1 MLILQPDWIATE
13 REQRYRRLPALRVQ
27 TIEAAT
33 AFIDDV
39 GFAMFW
45 PIKDIEAP
53 SLFHAIAGR
62 ERSVPNEH
70 DDPDISKCWGW
81 KDDSLGGPRWYY
93 SHLLRRKATLVAP
106 RLWAAFYALTR
117 NYGDLR
123 DYLEQ
128 VRDGIMTHEAR
139 LIYEALLEH
148 GPLHTVEL
156 RRKTGMTANE
166 SKARFERGL
175 LALQVDMKALPV
187 GVAEAGAWRY
197 SFVYDIPMRH
207 YPGLAEQARQI
218 GTRQAWELLIGQHI
232 DNIVVAS
239 TRQIGQLFHVF
250 EPTARELERA
260 LESLVG
266 AGRIE
271 AARIEGGGEV
281 WVSRRVL
288 DGAC

>member
-13 REQRYRRLPALRVQ
+13 RERRYRRLPALRVQ

-33 AFIDDV
+33 EFIEDV

-45 PIKDIEAP
+45 PIKDVEAP
-53 SLFHAIAGR
+53 SRFHALAGR
-62 ERSVPNEH
+62 ERRVPNEH
-70 DDPDISKCWGW
+70 DDPDISLCWGW
-81 KDDSLGGPRWYY
+81 KDQSLGGPRWYY
-93 SHLLRRKATLVAP
+93 SHLLRRKATLIAP

-128 VRDGIMTHEAR
+128 VRERNHDTRGAPDLRGAAGARPVAHGRAAAQDRHDGQREQGALRAR
-139 LIYEALLEH
+139 PA
-148 GPLHTVEL
+148 GPP
-156 RRKTGMTANE
+156 G
-166 SKARFERGL
+166 
-175 LALQVDMKALPV
+175 DMKALPV

-207 YPGLAEQARQI
+207 NPGLAEQARQI
-218 GTRQAWELLIGQHI
+218 GTRQAWETAARPAHRQYRGRQHPA
-232 DNIVVAS
+232 DRPVLPRVRADGPRAG
-239 TRQIGQLFHVF
+239 TRTG
-250 EPTARELERA
+250 ELVE
-260 LESLVG
+260 

-271 AARIEGGGEV
+271 VARIEGGGEV
-281 WVSRRVL
+281 WVSRWVL

>member
-1 MLILQPDWIATE
+1 MLILQPDWITTE
-13 REQRYRRLPALRVQ
+13 RERRYRRLPELRVQ

-33 AFIDDV
+33 AFIDEV

-45 PIKDIEAP
+45 PIRDVEAP

-62 ERSVPNEH
+62 ERSVPSEH

-81 KDDSLGGPRWYY
+81 KDESLGGQRWYY
-93 SHLLRRKATLVAP
+93 SHLLRRKATLIAP
-106 RLWAAFYALTR
+106 RLLPAFYALTR

-139 LIYEALLEH
+139 LIYETLLEH

-197 SFVYDIPMRH
+197 SFIYDIPMRH
-207 YPGLAEQARQI
+207 YPSLPEQARQI
-218 GTRQAWELLIGQHI
+218 GTRQAWELLTSQHI
-232 DNIVVAS
+232 DNAVVAS

-260 LESLVG
+260 LESLVA
-266 AGRIE
+266 AGRVE

-281 WVSRRVL
+281 WVSQSAL
-288 DGAC
+288 SG